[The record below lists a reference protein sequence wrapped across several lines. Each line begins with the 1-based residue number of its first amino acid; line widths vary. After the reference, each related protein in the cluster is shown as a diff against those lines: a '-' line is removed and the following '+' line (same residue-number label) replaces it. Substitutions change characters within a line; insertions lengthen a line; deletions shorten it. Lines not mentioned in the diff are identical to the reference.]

1 MVMAP
6 AKTGRDKSKRKAVY
20 KTDQAKRGIISSE
33 RPAPR
38 MLLIVVIKLMEPKME
53 EMPAR

>member
-1 MVMAP
+1 MAP

-33 RPAPR
+33 RPVPR
-38 MLLIVVIKLMEPKME
+38 MFLIVVIKLMEPKME
-53 EMPAR
+53 EIPAR